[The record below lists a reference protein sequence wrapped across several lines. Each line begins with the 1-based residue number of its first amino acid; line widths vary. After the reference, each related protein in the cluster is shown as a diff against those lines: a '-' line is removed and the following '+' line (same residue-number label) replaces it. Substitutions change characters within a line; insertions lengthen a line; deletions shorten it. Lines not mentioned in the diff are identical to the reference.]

1 VAWARPIL
9 IGTPFLGKSISIL
22 KDTCQRADSHS
33 VHWTLSQLSP
43 YASSLSFWR
52 KLSVFNSLIRIS
64 IALQC
69 GIRIAPSGLR
79 KENLLEGNHMRRL
92 LPCLS
97 TIILVVLPLITDV
110 ASASDQTKDDDRLR
124 NCGTVLKEIL
134 DVPDNIPQDLLDK
147 ADCVVVF
154 PSVLKA
160 AFIVGGSYG
169 RGAMSCRRGEDFR
182 GPWGAPTMM
191 ALEGGS
197 FGFQIGG
204 QATDF
209 VLLVMNESG
218 ARGILASKVKLGGD
232 ASVAAGPVGRDA
244 SADTDATLR
253 SEILSYSRARGLFAG
268 VSLEGST
275 IRPDNGD
282 NRRVYGRKIPAREIV
297 LSGTVAVPPA
307 AEQMTSTLDART
319 PKHRP

>member
-1 VAWARPIL
+1 MLA
-9 IGTPFLGKSISIL
+9 
-22 KDTCQRADSHS
+22 
-33 VHWTLSQLSP
+33 LSP
-43 YASSLSFWR
+43 GDHKNVMLAEFQ
-52 KLSVFNSLIRIS
+52 KTT
-64 IALQC
+64 
-69 GIRIAPSGLR
+69 G
-79 KENLLEGNHMRRL
+79 GNHMRKL

-97 TIILVVLPLITDV
+97 SILLAVLPFLAEV

-169 RGAMSCRRGEDFR
+169 RGAMSCRKGENFK

-218 ARGILASKVKLGGD
+218 ASGILSSKVKLGAD

-244 SADTDATLR
+244 SADTDVTLR
-253 SEILSYSRARGLFAG
+253 AEILSYSRARGLFAG
-268 VSLEGST
+268 ISLEGST

-282 NRRVYGRKIPAREIV
+282 NRRVYGRKIPARSIV
-297 LSGTVAVPPA
+297 LSGAVAVPPA
-307 AEQMTSTLDART
+307 AEQLISTLDAKT

>member
-1 VAWARPIL
+1 M
-9 IGTPFLGKSISIL
+9 
-22 KDTCQRADSHS
+22 
-33 VHWTLSQLSP
+33 
-43 YASSLSFWR
+43 R
-52 KLSVFNSLIRIS
+52 KMMS
-64 IALQC
+64 
-69 GIRIAPSGLR
+69 
-79 KENLLEGNHMRRL
+79 
-92 LPCLS
+92 CLS
-97 TIILVVLPLITDV
+97 SIILGFLPLLAGV
-110 ASASDQTKDDDRLR
+110 ANASDQIKDDERLR
-124 NCGTVLKEIL
+124 NSGTVLKEIL

-169 RGAMSCRRGEDFR
+169 RGAMSCRKGENFK
-182 GPWGAPTMM
+182 GSWGAPTMM

-204 QATDF
+204 EATDF
-209 VLLVMNESG
+209 VLLVMNERG
-218 ARGILASKVKLGGD
+218 ASGILASKVKLGGD

-253 SEILSYSRARGLFAG
+253 AEILSYSRARGLFAG

-282 NRRVYGRKIPAREIV
+282 NLRVYGRKIPARDIV
-297 LSGTVAVPPA
+297 LAGAVAAPPA
-307 AEQMTSTLDART
+307 AEELISTLDAKT

>member
-1 VAWARPIL
+1 MRKIL
-9 IGTPFLGKSISIL
+9 T
-22 KDTCQRADSHS
+22 
-33 VHWTLSQLSP
+33 
-43 YASSLSFWR
+43 SLSCILFA
-52 KLSVFNSLIRIS
+52 F
-64 IALQC
+64 
-69 GIRIAPSGLR
+69 APSFAA
-79 KENLLEGNHMRRL
+79 
-92 LPCLS
+92 
-97 TIILVVLPLITDV
+97 V
-110 ASASDQTKDDDRLR
+110 ASAADRTKDDDRLR

-134 DVPDNIPQDLLDK
+134 DVPDDIPQDLLDK

-169 RGAMSCRRGEDFR
+169 RGAMSCRKGQDFK

-209 VLLVMNESG
+209 VLLVTNESG

-232 ASVAAGPVGRDA
+232 VSVAAGPVGRDA

-282 NRRVYGRKIPAREIV
+282 NSRVYGRKIPARDIV
-297 LSGTVAVPPA
+297 LSGEVPVPPA
-307 AEQMTSTLDART
+307 AQQLISTLDART
-319 PKHRP
+319 PQHKQ

>member
-1 VAWARPIL
+1 M
-9 IGTPFLGKSISIL
+9 
-22 KDTCQRADSHS
+22 
-33 VHWTLSQLSP
+33 
-43 YASSLSFWR
+43 R
-52 KLSVFNSLIRIS
+52 KMVS
-64 IALQC
+64 
-69 GIRIAPSGLR
+69 
-79 KENLLEGNHMRRL
+79 
-92 LPCLS
+92 CLS
-97 TIILVVLPLITDV
+97 SIVLVVLALLGEV
-110 ASASDQTKDDDRLR
+110 ASASDQTKDDERLR
-124 NCGTVLKEIL
+124 NSGTVLKEIL
-134 DVPDNIPQDLLDK
+134 DVPDSIPQDLLDK

-169 RGAMSCRRGEDFR
+169 RGAMSCRKGENFR
-182 GPWGAPTMM
+182 GSWGAPTMM

-197 FGFQIGG
+197 FGLQIGG

-244 SADTDATLR
+244 SAETDATLR
-253 SEILSYSRARGLFAG
+253 AEILSYSRARGLFAG

-275 IRPDNGD
+275 IRPDDGD
-282 NRRVYGRKIPAREIV
+282 NRRVYGKEIPARDIV
-297 LSGTVAVPPA
+297 LAGAVAPPPA
-307 AEQMTSTLDART
+307 AEELISTLDAKT